1 MKLWGW
7 LADCIASMATETEP
21 SVPFLKPIGKAE
33 PEASSRC
40 NWDSVVLAP
49 MAPQVIRSAMNWGLR
64 ARQTT
69 FYRLRRAESESHIH
83 IGSSGASDDMNRCN
97 GIVRLE

>member
-1 MKLWGW
+1 
-7 LADCIASMATETEP
+7 MATETEP

-64 ARQTT
+64 ARQPTL
-69 FYRLRRAESESHIH
+69 YRLRRAESESHV
-83 IGSSGASDDMNRCN
+83 GTSGASADMNRCN
-97 GIVRLE
+97 GIVPLE